1 MHVLVVVCHP
11 KQGSFTHAISEQVVK
26 GAQSVGHTV
35 KVVDLYHDGFDPVF
49 TARDWEQ
56 FDEVPVPMTDD
67 VLEQQRFV
75 EESDAIF
82 LVFPIWWYQMP
93 AMLKGWLDR
102 VWSAGWCYKS
112 ERNPEGTLLAHRP
125 CTVFA
130 LAGASTNQLNRWG
143 YDKPI
148 HHLWRYG
155 IFGYCGFE
163 PLRITI
169 FTDCSYPE
177 FGNHAGYL
185 QTAYEAGKAIGHDP
199 EALPGIKPFLDRGL
213 NIKGDKHIS

>member
-11 KQGSFTHAISEQVVK
+11 KQDSFTHAIAGRVVE
-26 GAQSVGHTV
+26 GAQSKGHTA
-35 KVVDLYHDGFDPVF
+35 KVVDLYDIGFQPIF
-49 TARDWEQ
+49 TPRDFEQ
-56 FDEVPVPMTDD
+56 FDGVPMTAD

-75 EESDAIF
+75 EESDAVF

-112 ERNPEGTLLAHRP
+112 ERNPEGSLLSHRP
-125 CTVFA
+125 CTVLA
-130 LAGASTNQLNRWG
+130 LAGASLSQLNRWG
-143 YDKPI
+143 YDKQI
-148 HHLWRYG
+148 LHLWRYG

-169 FTDCSYPE
+169 FDDCSYPE
-177 FGNHAGYL
+177 IGKHPGHL
-185 QTAYEAGKAIGHDP
+185 QVAFEAGQKIGHDP
-199 EALPGIKPFLDRGL
+199 AALPGIKPFLDGGL
-213 NIKGDKHIS
+213 NIRGEKFIAE